1 MIGLAGF
8 AAVIGGGLALGMPRA
23 LIWAGVVFWWLVLVI
38 AHAPFLLPA
47 GNAAASLLG
56 GDFAA
61 WLAAGFLAVP
71 VVGYRTLLGRLR
83 SRAAASGHSAPAAV
97 AKPGAFSEAEL
108 ERYARHI
115 VLREVGGP
123 GQRRLR
129 EAKVLVVGAGGL
141 GSPALLYLAAAGVG
155 TVGVIDDDTVSVS
168 NLQRQIVHTDDR
180 IGMPKVFSA
189 EIAMKALNPHVKVR
203 PYNRRLTGEIAQELF
218 AGYDLILDGS
228 DNFATRYMVNAAAVA
243 AGKPLIAA
251 AIAQW
256 EGQISLYDPA
266 RGAPCFACVFP
277 EAPAEGLAPSCAE
290 AGVVG
295 ALPGVVGAMMAAEA
309 IKEITG
315 AGESLRG
322 RMLIY
327 DALHAENRVVRLKRR
342 ADCAVCGGIHA

>member
-129 EAKVLVVGAGGL
+129 EAKVHVVGAGGL
-141 GSPALLYLAAAGVG
+141 GSPALLYLADAAVG
-155 TVGVIDDDTVSVS
+155 TVGVLDDDTVSVS

-189 EIAMKALNPHVKVR
+189 EIAMKALNPHVTVR

-295 ALPGVVGAMMAAEA
+295 AMMAAEA